1 MLRRLLNR
9 LTRLGGP
16 HAFGETAG
24 PETSAQAAERL
35 ITEGHRAEAS
45 GRHDVACERYRAA
58 IAAAP
63 RHAKAHLNLG
73 IGLEARGDMAGAIA
87 ALEAA
92 LAIDTTEPFVRYN
105 LGRLLLARGLPA
117 QAEAHL
123 RKALEQKPQFP
134 EALIILS
141 STLDAKGESAQAAET
156 LEAALQLR
164 ADDFG
169 AWLHYGLLLKKIGRS
184 GDAETALRRALA
196 IDPENADVNY
206 QLAVLLQQRGE
217 LPEAERCLHRAL
229 EREAS
234 MEAARAALF
243 HVYQAQGNLP
253 AALRELEAALA
264 QRPDWVDAQYN
275 YGLVLKNM
283 RRLGDAETAFR
294 RVIAMDPE
302 YVPAH
307 QMLGVSLLGQARID
321 EALQAYATA
330 RARHPDDFSL
340 QSAELF
346 ALNFS
351 DDITGDELFARH
363 RAFGARLEAAHPS
376 RRSAFRNSRDPA
388 RRLRIGY
395 VSGDFCYHVVALFM
409 LPLLERH
416 DRSEYQILGYS
427 TGQRED
433 QYTRQ
438 LAALTDLWRPAAAL
452 SEAELAETI
461 ERDGVDVLVDLSGHS
476 GISQLGLFARQPA
489 PVQVSWLGY
498 LNTSGMTRIRYRI
511 CDRHTDLPG
520 IAERHHTENLVRLP
534 DSQWC
539 YRPFLAEDCAE
550 DAPVRRNGYI
560 TFGSFSQPAK
570 LSRSIRRLWAEILR
584 QVPDSRLMVVGVSED
599 RARDAL
605 LQDMQAAGVAA
616 ARITV
621 LPYLALT
628 EYFRCFHSVD
638 LALDTAPYSGG
649 TTTCD
654 TLWMGVPMLTVPGTR
669 SPSRSAASILAVVGL
684 NEWIAATPEDYV
696 RRAVS
701 FARDGALLS
710 QLRQTLRA
718 RMQASPLM
726 DEQRF
731 ARNMEAAYRHMW
743 RAWCGAGAQAA
754 LR

>member
-9 LTRLGGP
+9 LRRRGGP
-16 HAFGETAG
+16 GSSVQTGGPGTSELTADG
-24 PETSAQAAERL
+24 L
-35 ITEGHRAEAS
+35 IAEGHRAEAA

-63 RHAKAHLNLG
+63 RHARAHLNLG
-73 IGLEARGDMAGAIA
+73 IGLEARGDMAGATA

-92 LAIDTTEPFVRYN
+92 LAIDAAEPFAHYN
-105 LGRLLLARGLPA
+105 LGRLLLARGLLA

-123 RKALEQKPQFP
+123 RSALERRPEFP
-134 EALIILS
+134 EALFVLS
-141 STLDAKGESAQAAET
+141 SVLDAKGESAAAAAT
-156 LEAALQLR
+156 LEAVLQLR

-169 AWLHYGLLLKKIGRS
+169 AWYHYGLLLKKLGRS
-184 GDAETALRRALA
+184 GEAETALRRALA
-196 IDPENADVNY
+196 IDPANADVNY

-217 LPEAERCLHRAL
+217 LPEAERCLQRAL
-229 EREAS
+229 EREPS

-243 HVYQAQGNLP
+243 HVFQAQGNLP
-253 AALRELEAALA
+253 AALTELQAALTR
-264 QRPDWVDAQYN
+264 RPDWVDARYN
-275 YGLVLKNM
+275 YGLVLKGM
-283 RRLGDAETAFR
+283 RRLSDAETAFR
-294 RVIAMDPE
+294 RVLAMDPQ

-307 QMLGVSLLGQARID
+307 RMLGVTLLGQARID
-321 EALQAYATA
+321 EALQAYAAA
-330 RARHPDDFSL
+330 RALHAEDFAL
-340 QSAELF
+340 HSAELF

-351 DDITGDELFARH
+351 DDITVDELFARH
-363 RAFGARLEAAHPS
+363 RAFGVRLETAQPL
-376 RRSAFRNSRDPA
+376 RRSPFRNLRDPA

-409 LPLLERH
+409 LPLLQRH
-416 DRSEYQILGYS
+416 DRSAYQVFGYS
-427 TGQRED
+427 TGQRVD

-452 SEAELAETI
+452 SEAELAQTI
-461 ERDGVDVLVDLSGHS
+461 EHDEIDVLVDLSGHS

-498 LNTSGMTRIRYRI
+498 LNTTGMTRIQYRL
-511 CDRHTDLPG
+511 CDRHTDPPG
-520 IAERHHTENLVRLP
+520 IAERHHTEQLVRLP

-550 DAPVRRNGYI
+550 DAPLRRNGYV

-570 LSRSIRRLWAEILR
+570 LSRSIRRLWADILR

-605 LQDMQAAGVAA
+605 LQDMLAAGVAA
-616 ARITV
+616 ARVTV

-628 EYFRCFHSVD
+628 EYLRCFHSVD
-638 LALDTAPYSGG
+638 LALDTSPYSGG

-654 TLWMGVPMLTVPGTR
+654 TLWMGVPVLTVPGTR
-669 SPSRSAASILAVVGL
+669 PPSRSAASILASVGL
-684 NEWIAATPEDYV
+684 PEWIAATPEDYV
-696 RRAVS
+696 RLAVN
-701 FARDGALLS
+701 FAGDGALLS
-710 QLRQTLRA
+710 RLRQTLRA
-718 RMQASPLM
+718 RMRASPLM

-731 ARNMEAAYRHMW
+731 ARNLEAAYRHMW
-743 RAWCGAGAQAA
+743 RAWCATQA
-754 LR
+754 